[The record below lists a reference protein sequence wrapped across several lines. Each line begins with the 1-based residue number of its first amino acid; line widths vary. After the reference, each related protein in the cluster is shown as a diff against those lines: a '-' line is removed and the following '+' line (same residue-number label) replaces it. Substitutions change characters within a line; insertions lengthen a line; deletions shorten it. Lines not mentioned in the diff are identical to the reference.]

1 MDANR
6 AGRGASAVA
15 YYPRNLWFRTE
26 GSLTSELTELARR
39 LAKTAS
45 DAHAS
50 DVIVLDIHDLTVVA
64 DLFVIASADN
74 ERMLRAIARDVAEA
88 AKLAGLDARR
98 TEGSAESGWV
108 LLDFADIVVHVF
120 AKDERQFYRL
130 EEVWSEGQTVL
141 VIQ

>member
-1 MDANR
+1 MYENR
-6 AGRGASAVA
+6 AGRGTSAVA
-15 YYPRNLWFRTE
+15 TFERNRIFRTE
-26 GSLTSELTELARR
+26 GRLTSELTELARR

-50 DVIVLDIHDLTVVA
+50 DVVVLDIHDLTVVA

-74 ERMLRAIARDVAEA
+74 ERMLRAIARDVTEA
-88 AKLAGLDARR
+88 AKLGDLDLRR
-98 TEGSAESGWV
+98 TEGAAESGWV

-130 EEVWSEGQTVL
+130 EDVWSEAQTVL

>member
-1 MDANR
+1 M
-6 AGRGASAVA
+6 
-15 YYPRNLWFRTE
+15 
-26 GSLTSELTELARR
+26 ARR
-39 LAKTAS
+39 LAKAAS

-50 DVIVLDIHDLTVVA
+50 DVVVLDIHDLTVVA

-88 AKLAGLDARR
+88 AKLGGLDARR
-98 TEGSAESGWV
+98 TEGAAESGWV

-130 EEVWSEGQTVL
+130 EDVWSEAQTVL